1 MPSRPLSLLSPSL
14 RVTQARDGTIY
25 EAIAEP
31 AAPVAKIGDWL
42 ARWATERPDTTF
54 LAERF
59 DGAWRRI
66 TYASALRSVAGI
78 AGRLAA
84 LGASQRHG
92 VMVLSDNSIAH
103 ALVALAA
110 MHAGSFVVPV
120 SPAYSLSS
128 STFGRLGTIAARI
141 EPAVVF
147 VETRGPFERALDVI
161 GAPHVID
168 ADDVARASSAEPLVA
183 RDGAIA
189 KILFTSGS
197 TGEPKG
203 VINTHAMLTS
213 NQEGLF
219 AAWPFLA
226 DEPPV
231 IVDWLPWSHTF
242 GGNHDFHLVLRNG
255 GTLYVDRGRPAPGL
269 LDTTLEN
276 LADVGPNL
284 WFNVPRGY
292 DQAVDALEKR
302 PELARAAF
310 RNLRLAFYAAAS
322 LSQSTR
328 SRLEALGASAGNPEL
343 FLTSAWGSTETS
355 PLATSAH
362 YPTPRAGV
370 LGVPIPGVRIK
381 LARVEDRLELRVQG
395 PSVTPGYWQHGGTIE
410 PVALDVD
417 GFLPTGD
424 AGCLVDEAH
433 PEAGFRFVGRLSEN
447 FKLSSGTWVSVGPL
461 RLALIDACAP
471 MLADVIVAGHDRE
484 SLGALLV
491 VAPAY
496 ANERAR
502 LESALRDYDRAHPA
516 SSEHIARAL
525 VLARP
530 PSLDDGEITD
540 KGTINQRRVL
550 ERRAADVARLF
561 ATPAADDV
569 IVLDR

>member
-1 MPSRPLSLLSPSL
+1 MTALSLLTPSL
-14 RVTQARDGTIY
+14 RVISARDGTIY
-25 EAIAEP
+25 ESIVAP
-31 AAPVAKIGDWL
+31 AAPAARIGDWL
-42 ARWATERPDTTF
+42 AHWARERPDTTF
-54 LAERF
+54 LAERV
-59 DGAWRRI
+59 DGMWRRI
-66 TYASALRSVAGI
+66 TYSSALRSVQGI
-78 AGRLAA
+78 AGRLAT

-110 MHAGSFVVPV
+110 MHAGSFVVPI
-120 SPAYSLSS
+120 STAYSLSS
-128 STFGRLGTIAARI
+128 STFGRLRTIAERI

-147 VETRGPFERALDVI
+147 VETRAPFERALDVI
-161 GAPHVID
+161 RAPHVID
-168 ADDVARASSAEPLVA
+168 AGDVAHASTAEPLVA

-242 GGNHDFHLVLRNG
+242 GGNHDFHLVLRHG

-276 LADVGPNL
+276 LADVGPSL

-302 PELARAAF
+302 PELARAVF

-328 SRLEALGASAGNPEL
+328 SRLEALAKSAGNPDL

-362 YPTPRAGV
+362 FHTPRAGV
-370 LGVPIPGVRIK
+370 LGIPIPGVRIK
-381 LARVEDRLELRVQG
+381 LAPVEDRLELRVQG
-395 PSVTPGYWQHGGTIE
+395 PSVTPGYWQRGGAIE
-410 PVALDVD
+410 PVTLDAD

-484 SLGALLV
+484 ALGALLV

-496 ANERAR
+496 ASERAR

-525 VLARP
+525 VLDRP

-550 ERRAADVARLF
+550 ERRATDVERLF
-561 ATPAADDV
+561 ATPAAPDV
-569 IVLDR
+569 MVLDR